1 MSLPPMLFDFLLL
14 VIAGGVSLHS
24 QNNYKLPLHQISS
37 KMINI
42 GLNFVLNPD
51 KV

>member
-1 MSLPPMLFDFLLL
+1 MLFDILLL

-37 KMINI
+37 KMISI
-42 GLNFVLNPD
+42 GLNFVPNPD